1 VLLQLQHVEHLRVQH
16 QLLQHLQLRL
26 TVTTGKGPMTMV
38 TLATELHRLEA
49 ETFEIHDVSEA
60 ELALTEEPVESTCC
74 SCSTSSTCGCSTS
87 CSSTSSCG

>member
-1 VLLQLQHVEHLRVQH
+1 
-16 QLLQHLQLRL
+16 
-26 TVTTGKGPMTMV
+26 MV
-38 TLATELHRLEA
+38 ALAKELHQLEA

-60 ELALTEEPVESTCC
+60 ELALSEPAEGSCC